1 MANICEALMVC
12 AFGISWPINAYK
24 SFKSKS
30 IEGKS
35 LLFSC
40 IILLG
45 YFFGISGKIITGQ
58 INYVFVFYLI
68 NVAFV
73 CLDLIISLNNKY
85 QYNKFQMVKGVN

>member
-30 IEGKS
+30 AEGKS
-35 LLFSC
+35 LLFSV
-40 IILLG
+40 IILIG
-45 YFFGISGKIITGQ
+45 YFFGITGKIVTDQ
-58 INYVFVFYLI
+58 INYVFIFYLI

-73 CLDLIISLNNKY
+73 CLDLTLSINNKY
-85 QYNKFQMVKGVN
+85 HYSKLQVAKGVN